1 MILPPVFHSLEI
13 KPMMFLH
20 LVRSFGSKTVKL
32 PHVFAFSG
40 ELTFVPPALFERD
53 SKKCTAKKCTKCE
66 WSKRGPKRRKECLL
80 PDGKTTWL
88 TAAFTGRGVQ
98 KGNLKL
104 GCVVCQKF
112 LQKQVAG
119 GSIPTTKETSVRHK
133 FALSTCLWQT
143 YRAIIQ
149 TIYTGM
155 SHFDSCASNVG
166 LGRIRV
172 VQWLCPG

>member
-1 MILPPVFHSLEI
+1 
-13 KPMMFLH
+13 MFLH
-20 LVRSFGSKTVKL
+20 
-32 PHVFAFSG
+32 FSG

-66 WSKRGPKRRKECLL
+66 WSKRGPKRRKQCLL

-133 FALSTCLWQT
+133 FALFNVPVANIPRHNSNNLHRHVTLRLMCKQCW
-143 YRAIIQ
+143 
-149 TIYTGM
+149 TGKNQ
-155 SHFDSCASNVG
+155 SRPVAVP
-166 LGRIRV
+166 
-172 VQWLCPG
+172 WLAVRPGSKSSKID